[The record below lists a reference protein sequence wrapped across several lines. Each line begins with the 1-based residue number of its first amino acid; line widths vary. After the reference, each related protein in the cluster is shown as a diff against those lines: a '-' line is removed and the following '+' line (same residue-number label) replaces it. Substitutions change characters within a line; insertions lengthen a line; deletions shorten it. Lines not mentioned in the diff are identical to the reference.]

1 MAYASGKRSQAI
13 SDRSGQA
20 FPYTEMVKEWNGSL
34 VHISEYEPKHP
45 QLDPPYH
52 KPDAIALQ
60 NTRSQ
65 KFQQPTDISGV
76 YADSGG
82 TVVGVANL
90 TLPGEFAFLSTGM
103 QPDNGAEQN
112 RRRQILMQLNS
123 VTVVIS

>member
-1 MAYASGKRSQAI
+1 MAYASGKLSQAI

-65 KFQQPTDISGV
+65 KFQQPTNISGV

-123 VTVVIS
+123 VRVVIL